1 MIEEIVLKSK
11 TSSFNQLMMKDDKDY
26 KNIRVNLKDCL
37 VPFGLEEYNGKY
49 VLNFEI
55 GKNKE
60 FEKMIM
66 KLEGEINNLLENTFD
81 VKSVLSKRDGY
92 NILCKGHIKKNR
104 NKIISKYIKENN
116 ELSIFSLEK
125 GKKYNLE
132 LEISGIWIYKNT
144 AGYYIN
150 VINIRE

>member
-66 KLEGEINNLLENTFD
+66 KLEGEVNNLLENTFD

-104 NKIISKYIKENN
+104 NKIISKYIKDKN

-150 VINIRE
+150 IINIRE

>member
-11 TSSFNQLMMKDDKDY
+11 TSSFNQLVIKDDKDY
-26 KNIRVNLKDCL
+26 KNLVVRLKDCL

-49 VLNFEI
+49 LLNFEI

-60 FEKMIM
+60 FEEMMI
-66 KLEGEINNLLENTFD
+66 KLEGEINKLLENTFD

-104 NKIISKYIKENN
+104 NKIISKYIKEKN

-132 LEISGIWIYKNT
+132 IEVSGIWIYKNN

-150 VINIRE
+150 IINIRE